1 MLPGVPEGAATLG
14 MVEIDDGV
22 DEDYLVPCEA
32 NEGPGL
38 AILGMARR
46 PVAWVAQ
53 HLRQHGAMVA
63 SGILTAYA
71 GVFAEHIH
79 NRWPALANALSDF
92 KAAAVGGENRL
103 HADLCRNVPRSVL
116 RPLRWSPPMFPQR
129 ALSVFRC
136 GWRGLHTARAVSR
149 ISASCV
155 VTIDSVPQFLPKVE
169 HQPGQTPPFR
179 MERISPEKSGSVDV
193 AAVEA

>member
-1 MLPGVPEGAATLG
+1 

-32 NEGPGL
+32 NEGPRLGNTGNGSPAGGL
-38 AILGMARR
+38 GCATLA
-46 PVAWVAQ
+46 AT
-53 HLRQHGAMVA
+53 HGAMVA

-103 HADLCRNVPRSVL
+103 HADLCP
-116 RPLRWSPPMFPQR
+116 
-129 ALSVFRC
+129 
-136 GWRGLHTARAVSR
+136 
-149 ISASCV
+149 
-155 VTIDSVPQFLPKVE
+155 
-169 HQPGQTPPFR
+169 
-179 MERISPEKSGSVDV
+179 
-193 AAVEA
+193 